1 MIINNLSDLP
11 IEVHFVDDNKEPVA
25 PPSYDFVLE
34 YFTHPE
40 YKIVRASKIN
50 GVYSN
55 CSLKD
60 GVLHCSFDNPKLGP
74 GRLFSRK
81 TFFIPDDT
89 FPDRKFKF
97 VAVKELDVDIAPW
110 PADEASVLPE
120 SIIDE
125 TPVALFV
132 KILTLENGHLLMTED
147 GKLIKI

>member
-1 MIINNLSDLP
+1 MILNNLSDLP
-11 IEVHFVDDNKEPVA
+11 IEVHFVDDNREPVA

-40 YKIVRASKIN
+40 YKIVRAGKIN

-55 CSLKD
+55 CSLRD

-81 TFFIPDDT
+81 TFFLPDST
-89 FPDRKFKF
+89 FPDRKNKF
-97 VAVKELDVDIAPW
+97 VVVNELDVDIAPW
-110 PADEASVLPE
+110 PTDEESRLPV
-120 SIIDE
+120 SIVDV
-125 TPVALFV
+125 TPVSLFV
-132 KILTLENGHLLMTED
+132 NILTLENGHLLMTED